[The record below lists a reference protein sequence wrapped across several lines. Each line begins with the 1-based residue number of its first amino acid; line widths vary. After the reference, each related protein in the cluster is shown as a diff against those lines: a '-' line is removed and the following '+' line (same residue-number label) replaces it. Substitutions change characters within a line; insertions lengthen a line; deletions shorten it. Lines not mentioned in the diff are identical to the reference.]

1 MGKVSGYKKFCQ
13 GRKEKEERLDW
24 KIIRPAAAKLRKSG
38 PGGVGRVGE
47 LKATDGPAEESCI
60 GWLQNT
66 LLSHC
71 LGVAH

>member
-1 MGKVSGYKKFCQ
+1 MGRVSSYKKFCQ
-13 GRKEKEERLDW
+13 GRKEKEGRLGW
-24 KIIRPAAAKLRKSG
+24 TIICPVAAKLRKCG
-38 PGGVGRVGE
+38 PGWGRGE
-47 LKATDGPAEESCI
+47 PKEIAGSAKESCI